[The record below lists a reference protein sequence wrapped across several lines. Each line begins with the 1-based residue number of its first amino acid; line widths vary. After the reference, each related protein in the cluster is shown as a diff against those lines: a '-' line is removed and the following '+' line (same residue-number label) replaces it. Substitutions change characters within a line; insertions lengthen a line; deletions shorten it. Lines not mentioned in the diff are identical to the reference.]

1 MSEQS
6 PRDPVA
12 ASENRKPSF
21 RFDADIFKLC
31 TRYLEENNYHGL
43 ALIARQ
49 KGLPPFL
56 RLRIWPIL
64 LKHHPFVL
72 NPFLQPDNDVL
83 NKPKHDSD
91 QGDRADGQL
100 NDEDIR
106 FKIKKDLKK
115 YVQRLKYNS
124 SPDINEIEM
133 EMLEVLEKAIFKFVK
148 KWGKIIKYDQAIT
161 WIALGLAE
169 WLPPIENT
177 HWVLIGRDV
186 SSSDNLYITNIMDE
200 YSTYIENVPDLED
213 YLNDVIASPQM
224 KFSDVFE
231 RLVLVLL
238 HSPEN
243 RTRSPSSKVNKTT
256 LPLNGGTIED
266 RVSFFIYCLRK
277 LLPELSDYFQ
287 EEQILNKF
295 GSNDDEWLIWWL
307 KWCGAKVWSRMDR
320 GRIWDMILGWR
331 LQNPKKSTAYY
342 QDKLK
347 LTKHQLEKLGP
358 DVFWSVSQHD
368 EDKVD
373 EGEGHDEFKKS
384 GSFKDLLHGLSMAN
398 ISASSSNTNSP
409 SESTSPLLTPTRR
422 SSSSSTSL
430 SEGIDDMN
438 IPFSRLDPHIELV
451 FISLALLKS
460 KEGTLVELD
469 QHEIRQF
476 LSRLPTKSY
485 NYTTRYQKYKQMKLE
500 KEKEEDHGNGSVSSE
515 SSNGDGGSQII
526 TNDHA
531 NSRRYDYM
539 DNVVNE
545 AGELWRKWFW
555 SEAVENE

>member
-1 MSEQS
+1 MSEPL
-6 PRDPVA
+6 PRELVA
-12 ASENRKPSF
+12 ASDNRKPSF
-21 RFDADIFKLC
+21 RFDAEIFKLC
-31 TRYLEENNYHGL
+31 KRYLEENNYHGL

-49 KGLPPFL
+49 KGIPPFL

-72 NPFLQPDNDVL
+72 NPFIQPDHDVL
-83 NKPKHDSD
+83 EKSKHDHHLDEPVNS
-91 QGDRADGQL
+91 QMTE
-100 NDEDIR
+100 EDIT
-106 FKIKKDLKK
+106 FHIKKDLKK

-124 SPDINEIEM
+124 SPEINEIEM
-133 EMLEVLEKAIFKFVK
+133 EMLEVLEKSIFKFVR

-177 HWVLIGRDV
+177 QWVLIGRDV

-200 YSTYIENVPDLED
+200 YSTYIENVPDLEE
-213 YLNDVIASPQM
+213 YLQSVIASPQM
-224 KFSDVFE
+224 KFLDVFE

-238 HSPEN
+238 HSPEE

-266 RVSFFIYCLRK
+266 RVSFFIYCFRK

-307 KWCGAKVWSRMDR
+307 KWGGSKVWSRMDR

-331 LQNPKKSTAYY
+331 LQNSKKLTGYY
-342 QDKLK
+342 HEKLK
-347 LTKHQLEKLGP
+347 LTKQQLEKLGP
-358 DVFWSVSQHD
+358 DVFWSVSQH
-368 EDKVD
+368 EDDAVD
-373 EGEGHDEFKKS
+373 DQEKPEEFRKS
-384 GSFKDLLHGLSMAN
+384 DSFKDLLHGLSLAN
-398 ISASSSNTNSP
+398 ISASSSNTNLP
-409 SESTSPLLTPTRR
+409 LESTSPLLTPTRR
-422 SSSSSTSL
+422 LSSSSTSF
-430 SEGIDDMN
+430 SERVDDMA
-438 IPFSRLDPHIELV
+438 IPFSRLDPHIELI
-451 FISLALLKS
+451 FIALALLKS
-460 KEGTLVELD
+460 KEGTLMELD

-485 NYTTRYQKYKQMKLE
+485 NYTSKYQQYKQMKKE
-500 KEKEEDHGNGSVSSE
+500 KEKDDDHNGSVSSE
-515 SSNGDGGSQII
+515 GSSDAGSHII
-526 TNDHA
+526 SNDNA
-531 NSRRYDYM
+531 SNRRYDFM
-539 DNVVNE
+539 DNIVNE

-555 SEAVENE
+555 LEAVENE